1 MANVNVGHGY
11 KLSKLERIENPETS
25 GKNLN
30 DEALFLVSDTEDG
43 STYVSKSLKYAD
55 LVTSVAATMEERGL
69 GGGGGSGGCL
79 LNGLDLP
86 GRDYPV

>member
-1 MANVNVGHGY
+1 MANVNGY
-11 KLSKLERIENPETS
+11 KLSKLEQIEDPETS

-69 GGGGGSGGCL
+69 GGSGGGGCL

>member
-1 MANVNVGHGY
+1 MANVNGY
-11 KLSKLERIENPETS
+11 KLSKLEQIEDPETA

-55 LVTSVAATMEERGL
+55 LVTSVAATMEERSL
-69 GGGGGSGGCL
+69 GGSGGGGSGGCL

>member
-1 MANVNVGHGY
+1 MANVNGY
-11 KLSKLERIENPETS
+11 KLSKLEQIEDPETS

-55 LVTSVAATMEERGL
+55 LVTSVAATMEERSL
-69 GGGGGSGGCL
+69 GGSGGGGSGGCL